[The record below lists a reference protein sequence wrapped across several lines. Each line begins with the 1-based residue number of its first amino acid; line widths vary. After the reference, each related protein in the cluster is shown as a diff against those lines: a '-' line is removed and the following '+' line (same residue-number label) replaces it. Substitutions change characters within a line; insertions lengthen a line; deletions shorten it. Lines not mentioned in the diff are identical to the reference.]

1 MKFGG
6 ILGFD
11 TGIML
16 APMGVD
22 IAGPELVAA
31 VANAGGIGLIASP
44 VNNYEVTVKAIND
57 IRKLTNKPFGAGI
70 LLEFE
75 QTNTIRAIFD
85 EKLACLQ
92 VYWGDFPKE
101 MVDEAH
107 KHGVKVIHQ
116 VGSVK
121 AAERAIAAGVDCI
134 VAQGSEAGGHISG
147 TVSLTA
153 LVPRIVDAVGN
164 RKIAV
169 VAAGSI
175 ADARGYV
182 AALALGAQGV
192 AVGTR
197 FIATKEAYAHDYY
210 KQQLLH
216 YNEEQTDRT
225 DLYER
230 FNWKAD
236 VRCIRT
242 PFYEQWKGAPDFV
255 QNDNYQPIVGKS
267 IFFEKEAVL
276 RRFSGQVM
284 NRTTTGNLEDMVLYA
299 GQGVGLVNDIV
310 PAAEVVRRFVD
321 GAKAIVQGLSK
332 NYLPKPKRDKDNDH
346 SEVCEQ
352 GKGEK
357 EVEKECVETIHCE

>member
-1 MKFGG
+1 
-6 ILGFD
+6 
-11 TGIML
+11 ML

-31 VANAGGIGLIASP
+31 VANAGGVRLIASP

-57 IRKLTNKPFGAGI
+57 TRKLTNKPFGAGI

-121 AAERAIAAGVDCI
+121 AAERAIVAGVDCI
-134 VAQGSEAGGHISG
+134 VAQGSEAGGHVVG

-153 LVPRIVDAVGN
+153 LLPRIVDAVGN
-164 RKIAV
+164 RKIVV

-197 FIATKEAYAHDYY
+197 FIATKEAYAHEYY

-216 YNEEQTDRT
+216 FNEEQTDRT

-242 PFYEQWKGAPDFV
+242 PFYEQWKDAPDFV
-255 QNDNYQPIVGKS
+255 QNDNYQPI
-267 IFFEKEAVL
+267 EAVL

-310 PAAEVVRRFVD
+310 PASEVVRRFVD
-321 GAKAIVQGLSK
+321 GAKAIIQGLSK
-332 NYLPKPKRDKDNDH
+332 KLFARVQ
-346 SEVCEQ
+346 ERRR
-352 GKGEK
+352 
-357 EVEKECVETIHCE
+357 

>member
-1 MKFGG
+1 MVKFGG

-11 TGIML
+11 NGVML

-22 IAGPELVAA
+22 ISGPELVAA

-44 VNNYEVTVKAIND
+44 GNDYELTVKAISD
-57 IRKLTNKPFGAGI
+57 TRKLTDKPFGAGI

-75 QTNTIRAIFD
+75 QTHTIRAIYD
-85 EKLACLQ
+85 QKLACLQ
-92 VYWGDFPKE
+92 VFWGDFTKE

-107 KHGVKVIHQ
+107 KHDVKVIHQ

-134 VAQGSEAGGHISG
+134 VAQGSEAGGHVVG

-153 LVPRIVDAVGN
+153 LVPRIVDAVGD
-164 RKIAV
+164 RKIVV

-182 AALALGAQGV
+182 AALALGAQGI

-197 FIATKEAYAHDYY
+197 FIATKEAYAHEYY
-210 KQQLLH
+210 KQKLVDC
-216 YNEEQTDRT
+216 NEEQTDRT

-230 FNWKAD
+230 FYWKAD
-236 VRCIRT
+236 VRCLRT
-242 PFYEQWKGAPDFV
+242 PFYEQWKNAPDFV
-255 QNDNYQPIVGKS
+255 QNDNHQPIVGKTS
-267 IFFEKEAVL
+267 FFKKEAVNL

-284 NRTTTGNLEDMVLYA
+284 NCTTEGNLEDMVLYA
-299 GQGVGLVNDIV
+299 GQGVGLVKDHTVSAGDLVAKFVND
-310 PAAEVVRRFVD
+310 
-321 GAKAIVQGLSK
+321 AKAIIERLDK
-332 NYLPKPKRDKDNDH
+332 NYLQKSKKDEANDH
-346 SEVCEQ
+346 TEDSNQQNTMVFSRL
-352 GKGEK
+352 
-357 EVEKECVETIHCE
+357 

>member
-11 TGIML
+11 NGVML
-16 APMGVD
+16 APMGAD

-44 VNNYEVTVKAIND
+44 VSLGK
-57 IRKLTNKPFGAGI
+57 K
-70 LLEFE
+70 
-75 QTNTIRAIFD
+75 IRAIFD
-85 EKLACLQ
+85 QKLACLQ

-121 AAERAIAAGVDCI
+121 TAERAIAAGVDCI
-134 VAQGSEAGGHISG
+134 VAQGSEAGGHIAG
-147 TVSLTA
+147 TV
-153 LVPRIVDAVGN
+153 
-164 RKIAV
+164 KC
-169 VAAGSI
+169 
-175 ADARGYV
+175 
-182 AALALGAQGV
+182 
-192 AVGTR
+192 
-197 FIATKEAYAHDYY
+197 IATKEAYAHDYY

-230 FNWKAD
+230 FNWKAP

-242 PFYEQWKGAPDFV
+242 PFYEQWRNAPDFV
-255 QNDNYQPIVGKS
+255 QNDSYQPIVGKT
-267 IFFEKEAVL
+267 IFFENEAVL

-284 NRTTTGNLEDMVLYA
+284 NRTTTGNLEDMVMYA

-310 PAAEVVRRFVD
+310 PAGEVVRRFVD
-321 GAKAIVQGLSK
+321 GAKAIIEGLSK
-332 NYLPKPKRDKDNDH
+332 IICRSLRKTKLMIIVKSVKIEDYEKGRKKKR
-346 SEVCEQ
+346 
-352 GKGEK
+352 GKALNK
-357 EVEKECVETIHCE
+357 KECVKIIHYE